1 MKYFGVTTAF
11 YDNGKVKAHM
21 FEVESERIPEN
32 DYTYAKHADI
42 YWDYFETKEM
52 AQAFLANALKA

>member
-21 FEVESERIPEN
+21 FEIEAERTPEN
-32 DYTYAKHADI
+32 DYTYAKRADI
-42 YWDYFETKEM
+42 YWDYFEIEELAK
-52 AQAFLANALKA
+52 AFLERSLNI